1 MNITPDQAIHELKR
15 GRAVNIGGKN
25 FAHPEYIDELSLK
38 KLKNPKLIITAMRAS
53 AIFGKKILSAV
64 EIDVKGVGLGDL
76 LKLIQG
82 KPKKMPT
89 FKPNNSAD
97 KALKFAARAE
107 LLPTLLQFETKTKL
121 PKILNLKSSI
131 LNLKLVTTAPLKLRD
146 CKQAK
151 IYAFRSTINPSE
163 HLAIVVGEPKDSP
176 LVRVH
181 SCCYTGDLL
190 GSITCDC
197 NDQLRGALKLMD
209 KNGGGVLIYLMQ
221 EGRGIGLINKLKAYQ
236 LQSEGMDTVEAN
248 EFLGFDDEERAFA
261 PAVEI
266 LKKLKIKKIRLI
278 SNNPKK
284 AKELEAEGIK
294 VSELVPMI
302 IKHEHNQHYLATK
315 AKKSGH
321 IIK

>member
-1 MNITPDQAIHELKR
+1 MNIIPDQAINELKR
-15 GRAVNIGGKN
+15 GRGVNIGGKN
-25 FAHPEYIDELSLK
+25 YIHPEYIDEPSLK
-38 KLKNPKLIITAMRAS
+38 KLKNPRLIITAKRA
-53 AIFGKKILSAV
+53 AAVFGKKFSSSIA
-64 EIDVKGVGLGDL
+64 IDIKKITLADL
-76 LKLIQG
+76 MLLIQG
-82 KPKKMPT
+82 KPKKLPEY
-89 FKPNNSAD
+89 KAIKSAD
-97 KALKFAARAE
+97 AALKFAAKAE
-107 LLPTLLQFETKTKL
+107 LLPTLIQFDSAKKL
-121 PKILNLKSSI
+121 PKFTIGKAKPESLILAAE
-131 LNLKLVTTAPLKLRD
+131 APLKLRD
-146 CKQAK
+146 CKKAR
-151 IYAFRSTINPSE
+151 IYAYRSSIGPSE
-163 HLAIVVGEPKDSP
+163 HMAIVVGDLSDKP

-236 LQSEGMDTVEAN
+236 LQANGMDTVEAN

-266 LKKLKIKKIRLI
+266 LRKLKIKKIRLI

-284 AKELEAEGIK
+284 AKELETSGIK

-302 IKHEHNQHYLATK
+302 IRHEHNKHYLDTK
-315 AKKSGH
+315 ARKSGH